1 MKFKPWLESTEEQY
15 SNEMTGKLCS
25 WIKTHGRKPKTGPAP
40 ILSGSPTAG
49 TRVSY
54 NIDLEETQLGEFL
67 KDKISSGQIYP
78 SDQAILQKHQMEG
91 LFETRK
97 EDKRTARGRVKNF
110 KSIEKLAEYYRRTGR
125 YPQKKDSD
133 PESKS
138 LLNWLVYRRSV
149 RRGTTTGR
157 PHYEGEKEFGIE
169 LGLPEDWLDPD
180 HNQEDE
186 KRNRKNIEKLA
197 EFYKKNGR
205 YPGRSTPQL
214 VSLNNWLQHK
224 RRATRGL
231 GTLRVYDGDREFGIE
246 LGLPEDWLDYRGK

>member
-1 MKFKPWLESTEEQY
+1 MNFKPWLESTEEQY
-15 SNEMTGKLCS
+15 SNEMTEKLCS
-25 WIKTHGRKPKTGPAP
+25 WIKLHGRKPRTEPAP
-40 ILSGSPTAG
+40 ILSGSTTAG
-49 TRVSY
+49 SRVSY
-54 NIDLEETQLGEFL
+54 NMDLEETKLGNFL

-91 LFETRK
+91 LFETLK

-138 LLNWLVYRRSV
+138 LLNWLGYRRCV
-149 RRGTTTGR
+149 RRGTTIGR

-169 LGLPEDWLDPD
+169 LGLPEDWLDRD
-180 HNQEDE
+180 QNQE
-186 KRNRKNIEKLA
+186 RNRTNIEMLA

-205 YPGRSTPQL
+205 YPGRADPQL
-214 VSLNNWLQHK
+214 VYLSCWLSSK
-224 RRATRGL
+224 RMARKGRS
-231 GTLRVYDGDREFGIE
+231 RVKIYDGDREFGIE
-246 LGLPEDWLDYRGK
+246 LGLPEDWLDYRR